1 MRHKMLLKNLLTAIL
16 ILSLPA
22 CSSNTASDSKEESKK
37 RELINTYVSTAGIY
51 LKRGQLHFA
60 KEKLD
65 KALALD
71 SGDVNANNVMALY
84 QWKIEKFEE
93 ADRHFRRALDRDS
106 GNPETLNNYGV
117 FLCETNKIEDSV
129 KMFDRAVV
137 NPLYSAKV
145 QAYVN
150 AGRCLEKTK
159 EYKRAEKYY
168 LHALE
173 IKPDF
178 YAALL
183 QMARL
188 HAHTGKL
195 NSAKKYIGAY
205 FSNGPKT
212 SETVYLAM
220 RIEEAL
226 GNDRSA
232 SRYAKEL
239 LSRFPQ
245 SKESSWVKRRLK
257 RQR

>member
-1 MRHKMLLKNLLTAIL
+1 MEHKSFKKHLSTVSL
-16 ILSLPA
+16 ILVLQACASSPA
-22 CSSNTASDSKEESKK
+22 PVSKEDLQKQ
-37 RELINTYVSTAGIY
+37 ELINTYVSTAGIY
-51 LKRGQLHFA
+51 LKRGQLNYA

-71 SGDVNANNVMALY
+71 DGDVNANNVMALY
-84 QWKIEKFEE
+84 QWKIERFEE
-93 ADRHFRRALDRDS
+93 ADKHFRRALDRAAD
-106 GNPETLNNYGV
+106 NPETLNNYGV
-117 FLCETNKIEDSV
+117 FLCETNKVEDSV
-129 KMFDRAVV
+129 KMFDRAVN

-168 LHALE
+168 AHALE
-173 IKPDF
+173 IKPD
-178 YAALL
+178 YYVALS
-183 QMARL
+183 QMAKLHAQTGRL
-188 HAHTGKL
+188 H
-195 NSAKKYIGAY
+195 SAKKYIGAY

-212 SETVYLAM
+212 SETIYLAM

-239 LSRFPQ
+239 LSRFPK